1 MQDYL
6 TEVWGLSLTRAAAT
20 VSIWIGLSLVLQP
33 LFHFFA
39 CSFLGHLKMLV
50 ISSSAYTLGIIS
62 LYLSTPPVL
71 ANPCKNYEPECVG
84 KTQKAL
90 LYTGMVL
97 MAVGA
102 AGQRVSLA
110 PLLEAQYTNENENE
124 KIGLKRLIGF
134 LMLVFAAIGALV
146 LPLVKDWSLMFG
158 IPAIIT
164 GIATIFFF
172 TGLCCSRYISPLPD
186 QDQIYYL
193 PKIFTVRMTLMWTT
207 FITYGMVSSLGRTY
221 FVDQA
226 KHLDQPKHLGK
237 WKAPTQVLLLAQI
250 WLAKLLYYVIRKL
263 FRASTEI
270 FMAKLFGVLC
280 CITAAIMERKRLGI
294 VRSHGLVDK
303 PDQDIPMSVYWLFFQ
318 FIFLGCMDRLF
329 EASVDGFIENKPR
342 KERGIPDALTKC
354 LEIYSQGAYG
364 LGYMCSV
371 LLVFVVGKISEK
383 GDKPSWF
390 QSTSNRSHLDHYY
403 WVLAVLSGTSLVMFS
418 VWGMYQRC
426 FRPRH

>member
-110 PLLEAQYTNENENE
+110 PLLEAQ
-124 KIGLKRLIGF
+124 
-134 LMLVFAAIGALV
+134 
-146 LPLVKDWSLMFG
+146 
-158 IPAIIT
+158 
-164 GIATIFFF
+164 
-172 TGLCCSRYISPLPD
+172 YISPLPD